1 MIIPRVENL
10 IFDKKNSKDEIWMLN
25 YQNISLDHK
34 IIKVFLKHQLKYPK
48 KRILHSKFSR
58 NYYTYKYKFFDFY

>member
-34 IIKVFLKHQLKYPK
+34 VIKVFLKHQLKYPK
-48 KRILHSKFSR
+48 KGFHTQSSAGTIIHTNTNSLIFL
-58 NYYTYKYKFFDFY
+58 

>member
-25 YQNISLDHK
+25 YRNISLDHK

-48 KRILHSKFSR
+48 KDFTLKVQKELLYIQIKIL
-58 NYYTYKYKFFDFY
+58 

>member
-1 MIIPRVENL
+1 MIIPRVEDL

-34 IIKVFLKHQLKYPK
+34 IIKVFFKTYLV
-48 KRILHSKFSR
+48 FSC
-58 NYYTYKYKFFDFY
+58 NICFT

>member
-34 IIKVFLKHQLKYPK
+34 IIKVFYLTLVV
-48 KRILHSKFSR
+48 
-58 NYYTYKYKFFDFY
+58 T

>member
-34 IIKVFLKHQLKYPK
+34 IIKVFLKYQLKYPK
-48 KRILHSKFSR
+48 KDFTLKVQQELLYIQIQIL
-58 NYYTYKYKFFDFY
+58 

>member
-34 IIKVFLKHQLKYPK
+34 IIKVFLKHQLNLTNLMQLMLNIHLKSD
-48 KRILHSKFSR
+48 H
-58 NYYTYKYKFFDFY
+58 T

>member
-10 IFDKKNSKDEIWMLN
+10 IFDEKNSKDEIWMLN

-48 KRILHSKFSR
+48 K
-58 NYYTYKYKFFDFY
+58 DFTLKV